1 MGPCAV
7 GAVSRWGRVP
17 VALCTVGTFERGVER
32 SIKRSTCWV
41 TEGGTDWMGDL
52 SEVARVEWAERS
64 GPSGVGR
71 SERTEGIYTGQA
83 ERPTPSV

>member
-1 MGPCAV
+1 MI
-7 GAVSRWGRVP
+7 GARGRW
-17 VALCTVGTFERGVER
+17 
-32 SIKRSTCWV
+32 CW
-41 TEGGTDWMGDL
+41 EGKWGFGAWMGDL

-83 ERPTPSV
+83 ERATPSV